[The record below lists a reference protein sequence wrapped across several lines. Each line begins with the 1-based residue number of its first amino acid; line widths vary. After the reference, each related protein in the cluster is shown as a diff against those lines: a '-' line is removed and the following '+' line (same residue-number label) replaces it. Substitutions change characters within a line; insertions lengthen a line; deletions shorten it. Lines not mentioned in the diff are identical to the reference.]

1 MSNKTKVWLVIAIL
15 LIIVGAIIFGGMMTV
30 LKWDFSKLST
40 EKYQTVSYKTADSF
54 ENINIDSRTA
64 KIDFV
69 LSDENKVECFESKKI
84 SHDVYVQ
91 NGTLTITEKDNRKW
105 YDHIGIFF
113 KTPKITVCLT
123 KTQFNSLVVK
133 NTTGDINVAKDF
145 SFTDAEIH
153 LTTGDIKYFAKTEKS
168 LKLHTTT
175 GDIKVSG
182 ISPEQLVATLTTGD
196 ITLSNVVASEKLS
209 VKCTTGDVVF
219 EKCDAGEINATTTT
233 GDISGS
239 LLSEKVFITK
249 TSTGKITVP
258 QTLSGGKCELKTTT
272 GDIKI
277 MIE

>member
-1 MSNKTKVWLVIAIL
+1 MKKTWIIIGAS
-15 LIIVGAIIFGGMMTV
+15 LIVLGTIIFTGVMTM
-30 LKWDFSKLST
+30 LKWNFSKLST
-40 EKYQTVSYKTADSF
+40 EKYQTVSYKTTDNFGSIC
-54 ENINIDSRTA
+54 INSNTA

-69 LSDENKVECFESKKI
+69 LSDEYKVECFESKKI

-182 ISPEQLVATLTTGD
+182 ISPEQLAATLTTGD
-196 ITLSNVVASEKLS
+196 ITLSNVVASEKLN

-219 EKCDAGEINATTTT
+219 DKCDAGEIYVKTTT
-233 GDISGS
+233 GDITGS
-239 LLSEKVFITK
+239 LLSEKVFLTK
-249 TSTGKITVP
+249 TTTGDISVP
-258 QTLSGGKCELKTTT
+258 QTVSGGKCELKTTT

-277 MIE
+277 TVE